1 MLAINSVLIHLAVER
16 QVAPATQNQA
26 LNALVFL
33 YRHVLDRPLDL
44 IDGVVRAKRRER
56 LPVVLTRDEIQRVLS
71 NLDGDHWLVACLL
84 YGSGLR
90 LMVCM
95 RLRVKD
101 LDLSHRAIYVRDG
114 KGGKDRVVTLPEDLL
129 LPLRRQL
136 VKVRGVHEKDL
147 AVCLSRLETIDGPPL
162 R

>member
-16 QVAPATQNQA
+16 QVAPATQNKA

-90 LMVCM
+90 LC
-95 RLRVKD
+95 
-101 LDLSHRAIYVRDG
+101 A
-114 KGGKDRVVTLPEDLL
+114 
-129 LPLRRQL
+129 
-136 VKVRGVHEKDL
+136 
-147 AVCLSRLETIDGPPL
+147 
-162 R
+162 

>member
-1 MLAINSVLIHLAVER
+1 
-16 QVAPATQNQA
+16 
-26 LNALVFL
+26 
-33 YRHVLDRPLDL
+33 
-44 IDGVVRAKRRER
+44 
-56 LPVVLTRDEIQRVLS
+56 
-71 NLDGDHWLVACLL
+71 
-84 YGSGLR
+84 
-90 LMVCM
+90 MVCM